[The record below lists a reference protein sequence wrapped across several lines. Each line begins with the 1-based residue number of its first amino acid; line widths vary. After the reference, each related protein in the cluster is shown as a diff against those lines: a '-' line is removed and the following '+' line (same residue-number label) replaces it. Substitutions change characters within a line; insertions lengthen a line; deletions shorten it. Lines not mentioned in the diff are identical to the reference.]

1 MPPEHLEVALVW
13 RSRETRGS
21 PTGSRNLGCRCGDSM
36 SSLESVHNGFARD
49 ITVYES
55 PQWYYIV
62 GCVESVEEGSS
73 VQNDDESLVRWRVLK
88 IEKGYENGMHVEE
101 DENMYTRAELDATLR
116 LLHALNRGRLVCIAG
131 PCPALLG
138 VFQLSSGLYYL
149 LLATKIRS
157 CGSIQGCD
165 VYGID
170 ATMLLPLD
178 DGKGSLS
185 TSLHEDAEGR
195 RLLSLVN
202 LTSDFYFSFSWETWS
217 TVQERIMGHE
227 ERGFEKAFE
236 SDRVWNSH
244 LTRSLREAIGT
255 TIWAVPLIQ
264 GFWEQETVVMMGQ
277 KLNVTLIGRR
287 SCKFAGTRYLKRG
300 VNEEGHVANDVEVEQ
315 IVELFGVERNS
326 SISSI
331 VQRRGS
337 VPLFWKQSWSSKD
350 PSLAVKPVIRLLDFL
365 DPFSQATK
373 SHFDQLRAT
382 YGNPIICLNLCQSK
396 RGKGKEHLL
405 SESYQKAILSLNASG
420 QKDKVE
426 LYHWDMRSAF
436 RKNGSSMLKSL
447 QSFQSP
453 LLQKTGI
460 FAMSKYSM
468 RVQTGVLRTNCVDC
482 VDRTN
487 VAQFS
492 FGLLAL
498 GEQLHALG
506 VAPAHALDPRSSMAG
521 VLMRLYETMGDA
533 LGNQYGGSEAHSGF
547 FAKWKG
553 GWSATRQSKDFITTL
568 RRFYSNA
575 ITDEEK
581 QHAIDY
587 FLGQSGV
594 FIGRN
599 CNEDEEFRSRDARG
613 SNELR
618 RDSSDGMEEV
628 EGHLCISDQ
637 RKSGEV
643 NEEEDDTL
651 SLTRLVSKA
660 SDDGRTPPDETS
672 VSLERPSA
680 QEPLYGDGWKKALLT
695 KFGMNKRDKA
705 QHSMHLESLD
715 EITKGIKTVRI
726 TASVPSSPPSFSW
739 LTPRRISTKVNTA
752 KSKRR
757 LDPDLKPTIPS
768 LNLDELSHF
777 SMDKKNTLR
786 GSNSYRHDAPQQP
799 LSARSAPDVWQDDG
813 QKPRRTSGVWGRDTV
828 YSAQTV
834 YAPFGGERAKPQSYW
849 SSNLQDAID
858 TILVKPKGPSPVLVL
873 TPDQYD
879 AEIQKMKP
887 KLEFSVG

>member
-1 MPPEHLEVALVW
+1 
-13 RSRETRGS
+13 
-21 PTGSRNLGCRCGDSM
+21 M
-36 SSLESVHNGFARD
+36 SSIRSLQNGFARD

-62 GCVESVEEGSS
+62 GSVSVKLGGLHLEGDEE
-73 VQNDDESLVRWRVLK
+73 ESLVRWKVLK
-88 IEKGYENGMHVEE
+88 IEKGYENGMHVVE
-101 DENMYTRAELDATLR
+101 DEKMYTRTELDATLR
-116 LLHALNRGRLVCIAG
+116 ILHALNRGRLACIAG

-138 VFQLSSGLYYL
+138 VFQLSSELYYL

-170 ATMLLPLD
+170 GTTLLPLD
-178 DGKGSLS
+178 DGKGNLSASLS
-185 TSLHEDAEGR
+185 KDAEGR

-202 LTSDFYFSFSWETWS
+202 LTSDFYFSFTWETWS

-227 ERGFEKAFE
+227 QCGFDKAFE
-236 SDRVWNSH
+236 SDRIWNSH
-244 LTRSLREAIGT
+244 LTRSLRDAIGT
-255 TIWAVPLIQ
+255 NIWAVPLIQ

-277 KLNVTLIGRR
+277 KLNLTLIGRR

-350 PSLAVKPVIRLLDFL
+350 PSLAVKPVIRLLNFL
-365 DPFSQATK
+365 DPFSEATK
-373 SHFDQLRAT
+373 SHFDQLRDK

-405 SESYQKAILSLNASG
+405 SDSYQKAIFSLNASS
-420 QKDKVE
+420 QRDKVE

-460 FAMSKYSM
+460 FAVSKYSM

-553 GWSATRQSKDFITTL
+553 GWTATRQSKDFITTL

-575 ITDEEK
+575 MTDEEK

-587 FLGQSGV
+587 FLGQSGI
-594 FIGRN
+594 FIGRTF
-599 CNEDEEFRSRDARG
+599 NEEEEFRSRDTRE
-613 SNELR
+613 SDELH
-618 RDSSDGMEEV
+618 RDSSDGMEEEELRV
-628 EGHLCISDQ
+628 PGRLNP
-637 RKSGEV
+637 EV
-643 NEEEDDTL
+643 NEGEDQEDDNV
-651 SLTRLVSKA
+651 SLTRLVSKT
-660 SDDGRTPPDETS
+660 SDGNATPPEETP
-672 VSLERPSA
+672 VSLERASA
-680 QEPLYGDGWKKALLT
+680 QPLPYGDRWKKTLLT
-695 KFGMNKRDKA
+695 KFGMNNRETA
-705 QHSMHLESLD
+705 QHSVHLESLD
-715 EITKGIKTVRI
+715 DITKGIKTVRI

-739 LTPRRISTKVNTA
+739 LTPRRIATNANTV
-752 KSKRR
+752 KSKSRS
-757 LDPDLKPTIPS
+757 DPDLKASIPS
-768 LNLDELSHF
+768 LNLEEISHF
-777 SMDKKNTLR
+777 SMDKKNHLR
-786 GSNSYRHDAPQQP
+786 GTSSYRHDVPQQP
-799 LSARSAPDVWQDDG
+799 LSARSAPDVWQDDW
-813 QKPRRTSGVWGRDTV
+813 QKPRRTSGVWGRDRIFPTK
-828 YSAQTV
+828 SS
-834 YAPFGGERAKPQSYW
+834 PFGGENVKPPSYW
-849 SSNLQDAID
+849 SPNVQDTID

-887 KLEFSVG
+887 KLEFSIG

>member
-1 MPPEHLEVALVW
+1 MGSM
-13 RSRETRGS
+13 RS
-21 PTGSRNLGCRCGDSM
+21 LQ
-36 SSLESVHNGFARD
+36 NGFARD

-62 GCVESVEEGSS
+62 GSVSVELGGLPLSPEG
-73 VQNDDESLVRWRVLK
+73 DREESLVRWKVLK
-88 IEKGYENGMHVEE
+88 IEKGYENGMNVVE
-101 DENMYTRAELDATLR
+101 DEKMYTRTELDATLR
-116 LLHALNRGRLVCIAG
+116 ILHALNRGRLACIAG

-138 VFQLSSGLYYL
+138 VFQLSSELYYL

-157 CGSIQGCD
+157 CGGIQGCE

-170 ATMLLPLD
+170 GTTLLPLD
-178 DGKGSLS
+178 DGKGNLS
-185 TSLHEDAEGR
+185 TSLSKDAEGR

-202 LTSDFYFSFSWETWS
+202 LTSDFYFSFTWETWS

-227 ERGFEKAFE
+227 QCGFDKAFE

-244 LTRSLREAIGT
+244 LTRSLRDAIGT
-255 TIWAVPLIQ
+255 NIWAVPLIQ

-277 KLNVTLIGRR
+277 KLNLTLIGRR

-350 PSLAVKPVIRLLDFL
+350 PSLAVKPVIRLLNFL
-365 DPFSQATK
+365 DPFSEATK
-373 SHFDQLRAT
+373 SHFDQLREK
-382 YGNPIICLNLCQSK
+382 YGNPVICLNLCQSK

-405 SESYQKAILSLNASG
+405 SDSYQKAIFSLNASG

-460 FAMSKYSM
+460 FAVSKYSM

-553 GWSATRQSKDFITTL
+553 GWAATRQSKDFITTL

-575 ITDEEK
+575 MTDEEK

-594 FIGRN
+594 FIGRTF
-599 CNEDEEFRSRDARG
+599 NEEEEFRSRDTRE
-613 SNELR
+613 SDELQ
-618 RDSSDGMEEV
+618 RDSSDGMEE
-628 EGHLCISDQ
+628 EEESCTPER
-637 RKSGEV
+637 RKSAV
-643 NEEEDDTL
+643 NEGEDQEDDNV
-651 SLTRLVSKA
+651 SLTRLVSKT
-660 SDDGRTPPDETS
+660 SDGNATPRDEMP

-680 QEPLYGDGWKKALLT
+680 QPLPCSDRWKKTLFT
-695 KFGMNKRDKA
+695 KFGMNNRETA
-705 QHSMHLESLD
+705 QHSVHLESLD
-715 EITKGIKTVRI
+715 DITKGIKTVRI

-739 LTPRRISTKVNTA
+739 LTPRRISTNPPNINTMKL
-752 KSKRR
+752 KSGS
-757 LDPDLKPTIPS
+757 DPDLKAAIPS
-768 LNLDELSHF
+768 LNLEEISHF
-777 SMDKKNTLR
+777 SMDKKNHPR
-786 GSNSYRHDAPQQP
+786 GTNSCRHDGPNQP
-799 LSARSAPDVWQDDG
+799 LSARSAPDAWQDDW
-813 QKPRRTSGVWGRDTV
+813 QKPRRTSGLWGGDMMFPPK
-828 YSAQTV
+828 SS
-834 YAPFGGERAKPQSYW
+834 PFGGENVKPASYW
-849 SSNLQDAID
+849 SSNVQDTID

-887 KLEFSVG
+887 KLEFSIG